1 MKKLI
6 CFDFD
11 GTMVNSWPPYEDLA
25 TRYTKEMKLPK
36 LCLDTLRVGYGY
48 PREHQFWEGLEPD
61 DQHFHLHQMFKIN
74 DDPEHPL
81 CSDLMPQ
88 PFDNVLDTLDNLK
101 VDGYTLAIVTA
112 RPSYSMKPIV
122 DAHDMEKYFCGQRTM
137 CDIKNRGEKSK
148 PHPDQLISV
157 MKELG
162 FAPEE
167 TVMVG
172 DTCMDMKMARAA
184 NTYALGVT
192 WGNHCENRLYEEG
205 GAHHVLENC
214 FSEISNVLNELKA
227 IPKTA

>member
-11 GTMVNSWPPYEDLA
+11 GTMVNSWPPYEDVA
-25 TRYTKEMKLPK
+25 KRYTAEMKLPK
-36 LCLDTLRVGYGY
+36 LCLDTLKVGYGY
-48 PREHQFWEGLEPD
+48 PREHEFWEGLPPE
-61 DQHFHLHQMFKIN
+61 DQHYHLHQMFKIN

-88 PFDNVLDTLDNLK
+88 PFDKVHDTLDNLK
-101 VDGYTLAIVTA
+101 VEGYTLAIVTA

-122 DAHDMEKYFCGQRTM
+122 DAHDLENYFCGQRTM
-137 CDIKNRGEKSK
+137 CDIEKRGEKSK
-148 PHPDQLISV
+148 PHPDQLVSV

-162 FAPEE
+162 FTPSE

-184 NTYALGVT
+184 DTYALGVT
-192 WGNHCENRLYEEG
+192 WGNHCEDRLYNEG
-205 GAHHVLENC
+205 GAHTVLQDC
-214 FSEISNVLNELKA
+214 FSEISDVLQGLSDQLKSA
-227 IPKTA
+227 